1 MIPEKEHRK
10 PRKATRFDYV
20 RGLLIMNRIDRAA
33 IAQKLGVSYSCVTK
47 VVSGRGKSRRVM
59 QAIADALDMSFEELW
74 GKDA

>member
-1 MIPEKEHRK
+1 MVTKNKHRK
-10 PRKATRFDYV
+10 PGKATRFDYI
-20 RGLLIMNRIDRAA
+20 RGLLIMHRIDRAA
-33 IAQKLGVSYSCVTK
+33 IAQKLGVTYSCINM